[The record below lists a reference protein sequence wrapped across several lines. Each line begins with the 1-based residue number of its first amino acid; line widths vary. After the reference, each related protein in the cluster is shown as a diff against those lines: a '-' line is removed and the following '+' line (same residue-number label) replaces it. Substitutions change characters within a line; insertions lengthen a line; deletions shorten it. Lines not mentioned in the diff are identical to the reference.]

1 MFDGTAMEAGRMKT
15 TLRMK
20 IVVPSRSGAVED
32 SSASAPRKGGSTD
45 PKEFLAMRARQKK
58 ARQRARRVKFGL
70 LAASCVGMVGLAL
83 VSPRFRELALAKR
96 QLQPVAVAVAA
107 PAPVT
112 PAPAP
117 EAVQAAVAAPAEP
130 AAPVE
135 AAPAVEPV
143 APAEASAL
151 SGCHDEFERRQW
163 KSALASCTL
172 AFEAAPDAALAL
184 KVAHAHWSRGEIYRS
199 GKWAKKAV
207 ELGTDNADAY
217 VLIGHAERKAGH
229 GTEALAA
236 YRRYLADAP
245 YGWHAVRVRAAI
257 RAVKAELNDTN

>member
-1 MFDGTAMEAGRMKT
+1 MKT

-20 IVVPSRSGAVED
+20 IVVPSGSAAGAPST
-32 SSASAPRKGGSTD
+32 SSEPRKGGSTD
-45 PKEFLAMRARQKK
+45 PREFLAMRARQKK

-70 LAASCVGMVGLAL
+70 LAAGCAGMIGLAL
-83 VSPRFRELALAKR
+83 ASPRVRQLVMRK

-107 PAPVT
+107 PAPA

-117 EAVQAAVAAPAEP
+117 VERAAPVEP

-151 SGCHDEFERRQW
+151 SGCQDEFERRQW
-163 KSALASCTL
+163 KAALVTCML

-207 ELGTDNADAY
+207 EMGTDNADAY

-229 GTEALAA
+229 RDEALTA
-236 YRRYLADAP
+236 YRRYLGEAP

-257 RAVKAELNDTN
+257 RAIKAELTDEN

>member
-1 MFDGTAMEAGRMKT
+1 MKT

-20 IVVPSRSGAVED
+20 IVVPSGSRASEGD
-32 SSASAPRKGGSTD
+32 TSSVSRKGGSTD

-70 LAASCVGMVGLAL
+70 LAAGCAGMIGLAL
-83 VSPRFRELALAKR
+83 TSPRVRQLVLR
-96 QLQPVAVAVAA
+96 QQLQPVAVAVAA
-107 PAPVT
+107 PAPA

-117 EAVQAAVAAPAEP
+117 VAVAAAPAAPAEP

-135 AAPAVEPV
+135 AAPAAQPV

-151 SGCHDEFERRQW
+151 LGCQDEFERRQW
-163 KSALASCTL
+163 KAALVSCTM

-207 ELGTDNADAY
+207 EMGTDNADAH

-229 GTEALAA
+229 GPEAISA
-236 YRRYLADAP
+236 YRRYLAEAP

-257 RAVKAELNDTN
+257 RAIKAEQTDEN

>member
-1 MFDGTAMEAGRMKT
+1 MKT

-20 IVVPSRSGAVED
+20 IIVPSSSVAVED
-32 SSASAPRKGGSTD
+32 GSESAPRKGGSTA

-58 ARQRARRVKFGL
+58 ARQRARRVKIGL
-70 LAASCVGMVGLAL
+70 FAVGCAGMIGLAL
-83 VSPRFRELALAKR
+83 SSPRVRQMALAKR
-96 QLQPVAVAVAA
+96 QLQPVAIAEAAPAPAPAPAPTPAPLEAA
-107 PAPVT
+107 PAPVAT
-112 PAPAP
+112 
-117 EAVQAAVAAPAEP
+117 
-130 AAPVE
+130 AAPVA
-135 AAPAVEPV
+135 AAPAVQAV
-143 APAEASAL
+143 APAEASKL

-163 KSALASCTL
+163 KAALATCTL

-184 KVAHAHWSRGEIYRS
+184 KVAQSHWSRGEVYRA
-199 GKWAKKAV
+199 GKWAKKSV

-229 GTEALAA
+229 GPEALAA

-257 RAVKAELNDTN
+257 RAIKAEQSDEN